1 MEVMCVVFQLS
12 KCGFPPNTR
21 GSSGEQSYGRDR
33 AWVSKSLHGAE
44 LPSHRPHTT
53 VTNMRLSRE
62 CEKKILYYFKLLL
75 WASLQQTACSNTM
88 TKKRHQFI
96 YKKQLKFMLRQKK
109 QCCNQIIHT
118 KQKVTLG
125 SPRSYASP
133 VQTVTSHQPLL
144 VSSTCSDH
152 EPPSSVQEIHRTLQ
166 AALVFRCMAEKFH
179 ETISA
184 FTT

>member
-1 MEVMCVVFQLS
+1 MR
-12 KCGFPPNTR
+12 GFPAEQVRLSPEHQ
-21 GSSGEQSYGRDR
+21 GSSGEQSHGRDR
-33 AWVSKSLHGAE
+33 AWIPKSLHRAE
-44 LPSHRPHTT
+44 LPSHRQHTT

-62 CEKKILYYFKLLL
+62 CEKKILYYVKLLL

-96 YKKQLKFMLRQKK
+96 YKEQFKFMLRQKK

-152 EPPSSVQEIHRTLQ
+152 EPPSSVQEIHCTLQ

-184 FTT
+184 FTI